1 MMGLERLIQNTY
13 GTTPQIDLDKQILRA
28 RVPKPTTF
36 DFTALADGIKRANV
50 GTAAIVL
57 SVPFLVKNGIAV
69 IQETGQSFKIEGTQS
84 GGARLRILGW
94 ESPET
99 TKAELAP

>member
-1 MMGLERLIQNTY
+1 MMGLERLIQKTY

-36 DFTALADGIKRANV
+36 DFGALADGIKRANV

-57 SVPFLVKNGIAV
+57 SAPFEVKDGRVV
-69 IQETGQSFKIEGTQS
+69 IRDTGQTFKLEGPST
-84 GGARLRILGW
+84 GGSRLRILGW
-94 ESPET
+94 ESAET
-99 TKAELAP
+99 TRAAIE